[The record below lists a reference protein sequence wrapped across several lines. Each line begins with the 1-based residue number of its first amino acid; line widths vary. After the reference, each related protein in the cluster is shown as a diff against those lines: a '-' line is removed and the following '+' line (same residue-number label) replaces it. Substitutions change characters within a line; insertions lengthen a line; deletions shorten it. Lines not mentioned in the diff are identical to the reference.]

1 MEWENCHAVPCSFRL
16 ALPRLLAVRRSPGTC
31 RRSEDDLQRGQGD
44 RARRLLING
53 PDEFKKAGEGPAGR
67 KDIKESTLKVPNVVF
82 DDRLVLDDGK
92 QRVEFLFFGHA
103 HTAGDGCAWLPK
115 HKILC
120 TGDACVNG
128 AFNFMGHSDSASWVR
143 ALEKMQQL
151 DVKMVA
157 PGHGPVATKE
167 LLEKQK
173 RYFVELRQTVKE

>member
-1 MEWENCHAVPCSFRL
+1 MRP
-16 ALPRLLAVRRSPGTC
+16 
-31 RRSEDDLQRGQGD
+31 
-44 RARRLLING
+44 RRLL
-53 PDEFKKAGEGPAGR
+53 PPAALLVLCAALPAPAEELP
-67 KDIKESTLKVPNVVF
+67 KMKFNEVKEVAPGVIF
-82 DDRLVLDDGK
+82 DDRFVLDDGT

-103 HTAGDGCAWLPK
+103 HTAGDACAYLPK

-151 DVKMVA
+151 DVKYVC
-157 PGHGPVATKE
+157 PGHGPIAGKD

-173 RYFVELRQTVKE
+173 RYFVELRREVRKGVDARKNLDDIIKDIDLPWYKEWTGTTP